1 MCGKAGRRGKARG
14 EVDFLTGWRY
24 NLASVLL
31 IFKKWGC
38 TGIRQD
44 DPGLSCCNQGVALS
58 PLISVQ
64 RKIDA
69 KTSMSELVAKF
80 KAAQGMGNLAFAPVA
95 VAA

>member
-1 MCGKAGRRGKARG
+1 M
-14 EVDFLTGWRY
+14 
-24 NLASVLL
+24 

-64 RKIDA
+64 RTIDA
-69 KTSMSELVAKF
+69 KTSMKDLVAKF
-80 KAAQGMGNLAFAPVA
+80 NLGQGKFAFAPVA